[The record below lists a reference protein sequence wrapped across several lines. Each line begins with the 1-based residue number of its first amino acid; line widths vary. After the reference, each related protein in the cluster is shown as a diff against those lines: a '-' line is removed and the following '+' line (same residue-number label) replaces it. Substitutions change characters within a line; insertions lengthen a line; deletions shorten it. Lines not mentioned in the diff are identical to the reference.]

1 MPEPITVALASGLA
15 AAVNTAV
22 TFVRFAYEIK
32 NTPTDVKT
40 CLDLVCRVD
49 EDIQFAINLRAQQ
62 AKQLSMNPEN
72 LRRLDRIIA
81 QASESIIDV
90 GRLLEGCR
98 REAHGGKVPFQG
110 RVKWILGDS
119 TAFSKRTANLQ
130 QQHAAINAE
139 IAYMRQIE
147 ALKPLREL
155 TASTVFENAE
165 LLSMSRKGSSS
176 RLSVFSG
183 SGMCRFAV
191 VKLHSDE
198 FFRDTTPRVLSTSAS
213 PIHDL

>member
-1 MPEPITVALASGLA
+1 MLLR
-15 AAVNTAV
+15 V
-22 TFVRFAYEIK
+22 TGRCLRMGRF
-32 NTPTDVKT
+32 
-40 CLDLVCRVD
+40 
-49 EDIQFAINLRAQQ
+49 F
-62 AKQLSMNPEN
+62 
-72 LRRLDRIIA
+72 IA

-110 RVKWILGDS
+110 RVKWILGNS

-165 LLSMSRKGSSS
+165 LLSMSRKRSSS
-176 RLSVFSG
+176 RLSVF
-183 SGMCRFAV
+183 
-191 VKLHSDE
+191 
-198 FFRDTTPRVLSTSAS
+198 
-213 PIHDL
+213 

>member
-1 MPEPITVALASGLA
+1 MPEPITVAVASGLA

-62 AKQLSMNPEN
+62 ARQLSMNPEN

-165 LLSMSRKGSSS
+165 LLSMSRKRSSS

-183 SGMCRFAV
+183 SGMCRFTV

-198 FFRDTTPRVLSTSAS
+198 FF
-213 PIHDL
+213 